1 MRTSTSDGRSSR
13 SALLAAL
20 LPALCSVAT
29 AQTVPASQGATGQS
43 GSELAESEPTIHEII
58 VTGTRRESNL
68 QDVPV
73 AIDVVG
79 ADEIRTAG
87 VNNPSDIEYVV
98 PAVTFNPAIGAGFLI
113 RGLGSQSFEYNL
125 EKAVG
130 VVVDDVV
137 QGLPRSIGLSTL
149 TDVERV
155 EVLKGPQGTLFGKN
169 ATAGVIYMVTRKP
182 ELDDFSASGSLRY
195 GSKNETVVE
204 ANVNLPTSATT
215 AARLSAAYQQRDG
228 YLPNRFTG
236 VDGGSYQD
244 VALRAKF
251 LWQPTE
257 DLQVYLLGDFQDHKD
272 EGTNTLETITSWP
285 TPTSPIPPNST
296 TLLDFGAL
304 LGAYGVQFG
313 PDNRAY
319 VDNDPTTQQ
328 IRQKGIQGTITYNL
342 GDFTLTSITAYKK
355 QESGNRTDGDK
366 TPTDFNK
373 YNVGE
378 LEAQQ
383 FSQEV
388 RLNSPVG
395 GFIDYVVGA
404 FLWDQDVE
412 ALENQ
417 GGLRGRTDL
426 PPNTYVGTDG
436 GTQNYTAKSNS
447 LAAFGQANLHF
458 TDWLTAVVGGRYTDD
473 EVGGSYFYSD
483 DPRFNFV
490 GAHPADVSREAKAD
504 DFTYKATLQV
514 QATDYMMFY
523 GGYAQGYKAPA
534 IGTSAGAARE
544 VAPETVDSYEI
555 GMKSQFF
562 DQLLTLNLAVFKQD
576 FENMQTTTIV
586 FRPDGNFEVVL
597 DNARGVESKGV
608 EADIALRATDDL
620 TFTARYSYNP
630 VEFKEFLTTCYR
642 GQPVNATPGPGCY
655 RPGPGSATVND
666 VTGLP
671 SVNAPKN
678 SYNLGFSYTPQIGDA
693 LRGFVNATYTHRS
706 EAWTVAG
713 DPNTILP
720 EYGILSG
727 NIGVGT
733 LDGKIRFSLYGRNLL
748 NEEFPIRIRS
758 LSFSGA
764 GSYRTTF
771 SRESERSVGVRLD
784 YAF

>member
-1 MRTSTSDGRSSR
+1 MRISTSDGKSSL
-13 SALLAAL
+13 ALLATL
-20 LPALCSVAT
+20 LPAFCGVAR
-29 AQTVPASQGATGQS
+29 AQTDTGA
-43 GSELAESEPTIHEII
+43 EPTVIDTII
-58 VTGTRRESNL
+58 VSGTRRESDV

-73 AIDVVG
+73 TIDVVG
-79 ADEIRTAG
+79 ANEIQTAG
-87 VNNPSDIEYVV
+87 INNPSDLEYVV
-98 PAVTFNPAIGAGFLI
+98 PAVTFNPQIGAGFLI

-149 TDVERV
+149 TDVERI

-169 ATAGVIYMVTRKP
+169 ATAGVIYVVTRKP
-182 ELDDFSASGSLRY
+182 ELENFSALGSLRY
-195 GSKNETVVE
+195 GTDNETVIE
-204 ANVNLPTSATT
+204 ANVNLPLSPTT

-228 YLPNRFTG
+228 YLPNKFNG
-236 VDGGSYQD
+236 IDGGAYQD

-251 LWQPTE
+251 LWEPTS
-257 DLQVYLLGDFQDHKD
+257 DLQVYLIGEFQDHED
-272 EGTNTLETITSWP
+272 EGTNVLETITSWP
-285 TPTSPIPPNST
+285 TPATPISPTST

-304 LGAYGVQFG
+304 LGAYGVVFG
-313 PDNRAY
+313 PENRDY

-328 IRQKGIQGTITYNL
+328 IRHKAVQGTVTWNV
-342 GDFTLTSITAYKK
+342 GDFTLTSITAYKE

-378 LEAQQ
+378 LEAKQ
-383 FSQEV
+383 FTQEV

-395 GFIDYVVGA
+395 GFMDYVVGA
-404 FLWDQDVE
+404 FLFDQDVE

-436 GTQNYTAKSNS
+436 GTQNYTARSNS

-458 TDWLTAVVGGRYTDD
+458 TDWLTLVAGGRYTDD
-473 EVGGSYFYSD
+473 EVGGSYFFSD

-490 GAHPADVSREAKAD
+490 GPHPADVSREATAD
-504 DFTYKATLQV
+504 DFSYKAALQI
-514 QATDYMMFY
+514 QASDDIMFY

-544 VAPETVDSYEI
+544 VLPETVDSYEI

-562 DQLLTLNLAVFKQD
+562 DRRLTLNLAVFKQD
-576 FENMQTTTIV
+576 FNNMQTTTIV
-586 FRPDGNFEVVL
+586 FRPDGNFDVVL
-597 DNARGVESKGV
+597 DNAKGVESKGA
-608 EADIALRATDDL
+608 ELDASLRVLDDL
-620 TFTARYSYNP
+620 TLTGRYSYNP
-630 VEFKEFLTTCYR
+630 VEFEDFLTTCYR
-642 GQPVNATPGPGCY
+642 GQAINPAPGPGCY
-655 RPGPGSATVND
+655 RPVPGGGTVND

-671 SVNAPKN
+671 SVNAPEKSFN
-678 SYNLGFSYTPQIGDA
+678 VGFSYSPQVSAG
-693 LRGFVNATYTHRS
+693 LRGFANFSYNHRS
-706 EAWTVAG
+706 ESWSVAG

-720 EYGILSG
+720 AYGLLSG
-727 NIGVGT
+727 NIGLGT
-733 LDGKIRFSLYGRNLL
+733 LDGKIRYSIYGRNILD
-748 NEEFPIRIRS
+748 EEFPIRIRS
-758 LSFSGA
+758 LSFSGV

-771 SRESERSVGVRLD
+771 SRESERTIGVRMD

>member
-1 MRTSTSDGRSSR
+1 MRISTSGGTSSR
-13 SALLAAL
+13 LVLWTAL
-20 LPALCSVAT
+20 LPTFCGVAA
-29 AQTVPASQGATGQS
+29 AQTEPAAGAAAQP
-43 GSELAESEPTIHEII
+43 EAEHADPGVDTII
-58 VTGTRRESNL
+58 VTGTRRASDV

-73 AIDVVG
+73 SMDVIG
-79 ADEIRTAG
+79 ANEIAAAG
-87 VNNPSDIEYVV
+87 INNPADIEYLA
-98 PAVTFNPAIGAGFLI
+98 PSVTFNPAIGAGFLI

-125 EKAVG
+125 EKAVS

-169 ATAGVIYMVTRKP
+169 ATAGVIYLVTRKP
-182 ELDDFSASGSLRY
+182 ELNNFGALGSVRY
-195 GSKNETVVE
+195 GTGNETVIEGV
-204 ANVNLPTSATT
+204 VNLPISETMAT
-215 AARLSAAYQQRDG
+215 RLSGSYQQRDG
-228 YLPNRFTG
+228 YLPNMFNG
-236 VDGGSYQD
+236 VDGGAYQD
-244 VALRAKF
+244 VAVRAKF
-251 LWQPTE
+251 LWEPTD
-257 DLQVYLLGDFQDHKD
+257 DLQVYMLAEFQDHKD

-285 TPTSPIPPNST
+285 TPATPIPPNST

-304 LGAYGVQFG
+304 LGGAYGIVFG
-313 PDNRAY
+313 PGNREYA
-319 VDNDPTTQQ
+319 DNDPTTQR
-328 IRQKGIQGTITYNL
+328 IRHEAVQGTLTYNI
-342 GDFTLTSITAYKK
+342 GDYTLTSITAYKQ

-383 FSQEV
+383 FSQEF

-404 FLWDQDVE
+404 YLFDQDVQ

-436 GTQNYTAKSNS
+436 GTQNYTARTNS

-458 TDWLTAVVGGRYTDD
+458 TDWLTLVLGGRFTSD
-473 EVGGSYFYSD
+473 EVGGSYYYSD
-483 DPRFNFV
+483 DPRYNFV
-490 GAHPADVSREAKAD
+490 GPHPADVSAEAEKD
-504 DFTYKATLQV
+504 DFSYKAALQI
-514 QATDYMMFY
+514 QASDDIMFY

-544 VAPETVDSYEI
+544 VLPETVDSYEI

-562 DQLLTLNLAVFKQD
+562 DRRLTMNLAVFKQD
-576 FENMQTTTIV
+576 FTNMQTTTIV
-586 FRPDGNFEVVL
+586 FQPDGNFITVL
-597 DNARGVESKGV
+597 DNAEGVESKGV
-608 EADIALRATDDL
+608 ELDASIRVTPDL
-620 TFTARYSYNP
+620 TFSARYTYNP

-642 GQPVNATPGPGCY
+642 GQPVNPTPGLGCY
-655 RPGPGSATVND
+655 RPLPGGGTVND

-671 SVNAPKN
+671 SINAPETG
-678 SYNLGFSYTPQIGDA
+678 YNVAFAYNPKLGESLGA
-693 LRGFVNATYTHRS
+693 FVNATYSHRS
-706 EAWTVAG
+706 EAWSVAG
-713 DPNTILP
+713 DPNTIMP
-720 EYGILSG
+720 AYGVLSA
-727 NIGVGT
+727 NIGIGT
-733 LDGKIRFSLYGRNLL
+733 LDEKIRVSIYGRNILD
-748 NEEFPIRIRS
+748 EEYPIRIRS

>member
-1 MRTSTSDGRSSR
+1 MRISSSDGKASR
-13 SALLAAL
+13 LALLATL
-20 LPALCSVAT
+20 LPAFCGVAK
-29 AQTVPASQGATGQS
+29 AQTVQPG
-43 GSELAESEPTIHEII
+43 AESTEALETII
-58 VTGTRRESNL
+58 VSGTRRESDV

-73 AIDVVG
+73 TIDVVG
-79 ADEIRTAG
+79 ANEIQTAG
-87 VNNPSDIEYVV
+87 INNPSDLEYVV
-98 PAVTFNPAIGAGFLI
+98 PAVTFNPQIGAGFLI

-169 ATAGVIYMVTRKP
+169 ATAGVVYVVTRKP
-182 ELDDFSASGSLRY
+182 KLEDFEALGSLRY
-195 GSKNETVVE
+195 GTDNETVIE
-204 ANVNLPTSATT
+204 ANVNLPLSSTT

-228 YLPNRFTG
+228 YLPNRFNG
-236 VDGGSYQD
+236 IDGGAYQD

-251 LWQPTE
+251 LWEPTDNLE
-257 DLQVYLLGDFQDHKD
+257 LYLIGEFQDHED
-272 EGTNTLETITSWP
+272 EGTNVLETITRWP
-285 TPTSPIPPNST
+285 TPATPIPPNST
-296 TLLDFGAL
+296 TLLDFGLL
-304 LGAYGVQFG
+304 LGQQYGIEFG
-313 PDNRAY
+313 PENRAY
-319 VDNDPTTQQ
+319 ADNDPTTQN
-328 IRQKGIQGTITYNL
+328 IRHKGAQGTLTWKL
-342 GDFTLTSITAYKK
+342 GDYTVTSIAAYKE
-355 QESGNRTDGDK
+355 QDSGNRTDGDK

-378 LEAQQ
+378 LEGKQ
-383 FSQEV
+383 FTQEV

-395 GFIDYVVGA
+395 GFVDYVVGG
-404 FLWDQDVE
+404 FYFDQDVQ

-436 GTQNYTAKSNS
+436 GTQNYTARSKS

-458 TDWLTAVVGGRYTDD
+458 TDWLTLVAGGRYTDD
-473 EVGGSYFYSD
+473 EVGGSYFFSD

-490 GAHPADVSREAKAD
+490 GPHPADISREATASA
-504 DFTYKATLQV
+504 FTYKAALQI
-514 QATDYMMFY
+514 QASDDIMFY
-523 GGYAQGYKAPA
+523 GGYAEGYKAPA

-544 VAPETVDSYEI
+544 VRPETVDSYEI

-562 DQLLTLNLAVFKQD
+562 DRRLTLNLAAFYQD
-576 FENMQTTTIV
+576 FTDMQTTTIV
-586 FRPDGNFEVVL
+586 FRPDGNFDVVL
-597 DNARGVESKGV
+597 DNAKGVESKGAELDASV
-608 EADIALRATDDL
+608 RVTDDL
-620 TFTARYSYNP
+620 TLTGRYSYNP
-630 VEFKEFLTTCYR
+630 VEFKEFLTSCYR
-642 GQPVNATPGPGCY
+642 GQPVNPAPGPGCY
-655 RPGPGSATVND
+655 RPGPGSGTVND

-678 SYNLGFSYTPQIGDA
+678 SFNVGFSYSPQISAG
-693 LRGFVNATYTHRS
+693 LRGFANFTYTHRS
-706 EAWTVAG
+706 EAWSVAG

-720 EYGILSG
+720 AYGLLSG

-733 LDGKIRFSLYGRNLL
+733 LDGKIRYSIYGRNILD
-748 NEEFPIRIRS
+748 EEFPIRIRS

-771 SRESERSVGVRLD
+771 SRESERTIGVRMD

>member
-1 MRTSTSDGRSSR
+1 MRISRFDVRSSR
-13 SALLAAL
+13 LALLATL
-20 LPALCSVAT
+20 LPTFCGVAK
-29 AQTVPASQGATGQS
+29 AQTVPAAQPGGAEQG
-43 GSELAESEPTIHEII
+43 EPTVIDTIV
-58 VTGTRRESNL
+58 VTGTRRESDV

-73 AIDVVG
+73 TIDVVG
-79 ADEIRTAG
+79 ANEIQRAG
-87 VNNPSDIEYVV
+87 INNPSDIEQVV
-98 PAVTFNPAIGAGFLI
+98 PAVTFNPQIGAGFLI

-149 TDVERV
+149 TDVERI

-169 ATAGVIYMVTRKP
+169 ATAGVIYVVTRKP
-182 ELDDFSASGSLRY
+182 QLDEFGASGNLRY
-195 GSKNETVVE
+195 GSNNETVIE
-204 ANVNLPTSATT
+204 ANVNLPLSTTT

-228 YLPNRFTG
+228 YLPNRFNG

-244 VALRAKF
+244 VAVRAKF
-251 LWQPTE
+251 LWEPTS
-257 DLQVYLLGDFQDHKD
+257 DLEVYLIGDFQDHKD
-272 EGTNTLETITSWP
+272 EGTNVLETITSWP
-285 TPTSPIPPNST
+285 TPATPISPTSTNT
-296 TLLDFGAL
+296 LDFGLL
-304 LGAYGVQFG
+304 LGSQYGIVFG
-313 PDNRAY
+313 PDNRDYA
-319 VDNDPTTQQ
+319 DNDPTTQD
-328 IRQKGIQGTITYNL
+328 IRHKGVQGTVTYSL
-342 GDFTLTSITAYKK
+342 GDYTLTSITAYKE

-378 LEAQQ
+378 LEGKQ
-383 FSQEV
+383 FTQEV

-395 GFIDYVVGA
+395 GFVDYVVGA
-404 FLWDQDVE
+404 FLFDQDVE

-458 TDWLTAVVGGRYTDD
+458 TDWLTLVAGGRYTDD
-473 EVGGSYFYSD
+473 EVGGSYFFSD

-490 GAHPADVSREAKAD
+490 GPHPDDVSAEASAD
-504 DFTYKATLQV
+504 DFSYKAALQI
-514 QATDYMMFY
+514 QATDNIMFY

-534 IGTSAGAARE
+534 IGTSAGETRE
-544 VAPETVDSYEI
+544 VLPETVDSYEI

-562 DQLLTLNLAVFKQD
+562 DRRLTLNLAVFQQD

-586 FRPDGNFEVVL
+586 FRPDGNFDVVL
-597 DNARGVESKGV
+597 DNAKGVESKGAELDASWRV
-608 EADIALRATDDL
+608 TDDL
-620 TFTARYSYNP
+620 TFSGRYSYNP
-630 VEFKEFLTTCYR
+630 VEFEEFLTTCYR
-642 GQPVNATPGPGCY
+642 GQVINPTPGPGCY
-655 RPGPGSATVND
+655 RPGPGSGTVND

-671 SVNAPKN
+671 SVNAPEKSFN
-678 SYNLGFSYTPQIGDA
+678 VGFSYSPQITAGM
-693 LRGFVNATYTHRS
+693 RGFANFTYSHRS
-706 EAWTVAG
+706 EAWSVAG
-713 DPNTILP
+713 DPNTVLP
-720 EYGILSG
+720 SYGLLSG
-727 NIGVGT
+727 NIGIGT
-733 LDGKIRFSLYGRNLL
+733 LDGKIRYSVYGRNLL
-748 NEEFPIRIRS
+748 DEQYPIRIRS

-771 SRESERSVGVRLD
+771 SRESERSIGVRMD